1 MTMILVTGAT
11 GNIGGKVLTRL
22 HAAGHKVRALTRDP
36 ARAGAVLPDGVDT
49 VAADLGGPA
58 TLPAALDG
66 VSKVF
71 LMSLGHHKST
81 HDANLVAAAE
91 KAGVEHIV
99 QLSTLGVEE
108 VAEEND
114 TPLGRWHRMAERALT
129 DSGVG
134 WTILRPNGFMTHAL
148 SWAPG
153 IRAESVVRSPVADL
167 AEALVAPEDIADVA
181 VRALT
186 SAGHQGV
193 AYALTGPEA
202 LTTRQ
207 QVAVLGEVLGRELRF
222 EQISLAEHRE
232 IMARRYSPE
241 TADGVVKALRSALES
256 GDDFRGRV
264 FPGVQQALGTPGRTF
279 AEWAALH
286 AAHFR

>member
-1 MTMILVTGAT
+1 MFLVTGAT

-22 HAAGHKVRALTRDP
+22 YAAGHKVRALTRDP
-36 ARAGAVLPDGVDT
+36 SRARLPEGVDV
-49 VAADLGGPA
+49 VAADLGDPA
-58 TLPAALDG
+58 TLPAALEG
-66 VSKVF
+66 VNKVF
-71 LMSLGHHKST
+71 LMSLGHNKSS
-81 HDANLVAAAE
+81 HDAHLVAAAQQ
-91 KAGVEHIV
+91 AGVTHIV

-108 VAEEND
+108 VDEEND

-129 DSGVG
+129 ESAVG

-148 SWAPG
+148 GWAPG
-153 IRAESVVRSPVADL
+153 VRGESVVRSPIADL

-186 SAGHQGV
+186 TDGHEGV

-207 QVAVLGEVLGRELRF
+207 QVAVLGEVLGRPLRF
-222 EQISLAEHRE
+222 EQISLEEHH
-232 IMARRYSPE
+232 AVLAARYSQE
-241 TADGVVKALRSALES
+241 TADGVVKALRTALES

-264 FPGVQQALGTPGRTF
+264 FPGVEQALGAPGRTF
-279 AEWAALH
+279 RQWATEH
-286 AAHFR
+286 AHAFR

>member
-1 MTMILVTGAT
+1 MFLVTGAT
-11 GNIGGKVLTRL
+11 GNIGGKVLARL
-22 HAAGHKVRALTRDP
+22 HAGGHKVRALTRDP
-36 ARAGAVLPDGVDT
+36 ARAQLPSGVDV
-49 VAADLGGPA
+49 VAADLGAPE

-66 VSKVF
+66 VRKVF
-71 LMSLGHHKST
+71 LMSLGHNKST
-81 HDANLVAAAE
+81 HDAHLVAAAE

-108 VAEEND
+108 VAEEQD

-153 IRAESVVRSPVADL
+153 IRAESVVRSPIADL
-167 AEALVAPEDIADVA
+167 PEALVAPEDIADVA

-186 SAGHQGV
+186 TAGHEGI

-202 LTTRQ
+202 LTTRE
-207 QVAVLGEVLGRELRF
+207 QVAVLGEVLGRPLRF
-222 EQISLAEHRE
+222 QQISLEEHRE
-232 IMARRYSPE
+232 IMAKRYSPQ
-241 TADGVVKALRSALES
+241 TADGVVKALRTALES

-264 FPGVQQALGTPGRTF
+264 FPGVERALGAPGRTF
-279 AEWAALH
+279 RQWAREHTAD
-286 AAHFR
+286 FR

>member
-1 MTMILVTGAT
+1 MFLVTGAT
-11 GNIGGKVLTRL
+11 GNIGGKVLDRL
-22 HAAGHKVRALTRDP
+22 HTAGHKVRALTRDP
-36 ARAGAVLPDGVDT
+36 SRARLPEGVDV
-49 VAADLGGPA
+49 VAADLGDPA

-66 VSKVF
+66 VRRVF
-71 LMSLGHHKST
+71 LMSLGHNKST
-81 HDANLVAAAE
+81 HDANLVAAAQRT
-91 KAGVEHIV
+91 GVAHIV

-114 TPLGRWHRMAERALT
+114 TPLGRWHRAAERALT
-129 DSGVG
+129 GSSVG

-148 SWAPG
+148 SWAPD
-153 IRAESVVRSPVADL
+153 IREKSVVRSPTADL
-167 AEALVAPEDIADVA
+167 TEALVAPEDIADVA

-186 SAGHQGV
+186 TDGHEGV

-222 EQISLAEHRE
+222 EQISLEEHHGV
-232 IMARRYSPE
+232 MAARYSRE

-256 GDDFRGRV
+256 GDGFRGRV
-264 FPGVQQALGTPGRTF
+264 FPGVPQALGVPGRTF
-279 AEWAALH
+279 RHWATEH
-286 AAHFR
+286 AAAFR